1 MCYNSLR
8 GLLDLVNLQIEMST
22 LPELTELRKTQVKSQ
37 LALERAT
44 EKITEQLVEKL
55 TGPEANK
62 LADIKSASDLIS
74 LAESMK
80 IDSSQAKAK
89 LSNIINAELE
99 NIMSRLKKYS

>member
-1 MCYNSLR
+1 
-8 GLLDLVNLQIEMST
+8 MST

-44 EKITEQLVEKL
+44 ETITSKLVESM
-55 TGPEANK
+55 TGPDATKN
-62 LADIKSASDLIS
+62 ADIKSAADLIS

-89 LSNIINAELE
+89 LSNIINNQLE
-99 NIMSRLKKYS
+99 SILKKYS